1 MNVTK
6 DKESHLPEGTLLQG
20 GKYRIVRF
28 IGSGGFGCTYQIDLN
43 RSIHFRTA
51 RLCLM
56 G

>member
-1 MNVTK
+1 MEDVT
-6 DKESHLPEGTLLQG
+6 ESSSHLPEGTLLQG